1 MIYIPT
7 MRRVYS
13 FYMFAPDG
21 FLDYLKTC
29 SDIFARHVEWAFEKM
44 STNKVQAHR
53 DLYQT
58 IRFEYPEIPANILQA
73 TRDQAL
79 EAVRQLKFKIRPKKK
94 QYSAVRYD
102 ARTIA
107 LRGNLLTFSW
117 SGKRIRTLIKLPE
130 YFRKY
135 ESWIMKSGTIGYDK
149 IKKQLKVSLIFEAPT
164 PQTVS
169 SNRTV
174 GLDRGLYNIVS
185 LSDGQVYSSQQVRK
199 KKRQFLFVKR
209 QLQAKGT
216 RSAKRLLRKRS
227 GREKRF
233 SSHINHCISKW
244 LVSLPYDIFVLEDLT
259 GIRKQNKG
267 RKLNGWLAN
276 WTFFQLETF
285 LQYKA
290 EGIGKQVAKVDAR
303 YTSQKC
309 SNCGITEKK
318 NRNKSQYHCDSCG
331 YFEHA
336 DINAAKNIKNNHL
349 LSAAEKPAEQAICKL
364 AECLGKPE
372 TKPTTLV
379 VG

>member
-1 MIYIPT
+1 MP
-7 MRRVYS
+7 
-13 FYMFAPDG
+13 APDG

-29 SDIFARHVEWAFEKM
+29 SDIFAKHVAWAFDKK
-44 STNKVQAHR
+44 STNKVQAHK

-58 IRFEYPEIPANILQA
+58 IRAEYPQIPANILQA

-79 EAVRQLKFKIRPKKK
+79 EAVRRLKFKIKPQKKP
-94 QYSAVRYD
+94 YSAVRYD

-117 SGKRIRTLIKLPE
+117 SGKRIRTAINLPK
-130 YFRKY
+130 YFKQY
-135 ESWIMKSGTIGYDK
+135 QNWKMQSGTIGYDK
-149 IKKQLKVSLIFEAPT
+149 QKKQLKVSLIFEAPT
-164 PQTVS
+164 PQVVQS
-169 SNRTV
+169 DRIV
-174 GLDRGLYNIVS
+174 GIDRGLYNTVS

-199 KKRQFLFVKR
+199 KKREFLFVKR

-244 LVSLPYDIFVLEDLT
+244 LVSLPYNTYVLEDLT
-259 GIRKQNKG
+259 GIRKQRKG
-267 RKLNGWLAN
+267 KKLNGWLSN

-290 EGIGKQVAKVDAR
+290 EGIGKQVVKVDAR

-318 NRNKSQYHCDSCG
+318 NRNKSQYHCVSCG
-331 YFEHA
+331 YFENA
-336 DINAAKNIKNNHL
+336 DINAAKNIRNNYT
-349 LSAAEKPAEQAICKL
+349 LSIAEKSMEQATCKFSPL
-364 AECLGKPE
+364 QFLQR
-372 TKPTTLV
+372 L
-379 VG
+379 